1 MCYCKLCNRFK
12 INVTG
17 DLRKVE
23 NVPDWLSKYLEK
35 SGIIWCRLE
44 YGHPVCFPVIFPWML
59 DNSMLCCGYYKPLS
73 FTGVTWVEDRRVSK
87 LQNPYGFLL
96 KHPVRHGVTPE
107 KRSLKIKACVHV
119 CLINCSLRCHRL
131 VHNQS
136 LVDGILVCGAVC
148 FLKWN
153 TIISG

>member
-1 MCYCKLCNRFK
+1 MVWLCLGWPPTWKTCKCQRIWKGSWKSPGNYFLRVMCYCKLCNRFK

-59 DNSMLCCGYYKPLS
+59 DNSMLWCGYYKPLS

-107 KRSLKIKACVHV
+107 KRSL
-119 CLINCSLRCHRL
+119 
-131 VHNQS
+131 
-136 LVDGILVCGAVC
+136 
-148 FLKWN
+148 
-153 TIISG
+153 